1 MTTVTDHEH
10 PHRSGSRR
18 RILLL
23 STLTTLL
30 LAAGLLFATAA
41 PAAAHDEIVSS
52 SPEAG
57 STVSVVPE
65 EISLTFSGETLR
77 MVLRDIG
84 ASVARSG
91 FKKFVLLGSH
101 GGNVGTL
108 DDFFR
113 DLRIETDMRVFKIF
127 LGGIGQVLGSLDV
140 GIPQGLLVCH
150 VVRQQSGDV
159 KHGVELVFRENSI
172 HRRPIAQVGFDAYQ
186 VGVGIVI
193 VLEVEIN
200 ARPARIQQVPLKNT
214 AKEPGAAGDNDPLHG
229 IPLANDPASRRGLTR
244 AWAIDTNC

>member
-65 EISLTFSGETLR
+65 EISLTFSGEVGETIGTHAIDPHD
-77 MVLRDIG
+77 RDIP
-84 ASVARSG
+84 SPVVTHHMLLDL
-91 FKKFVLLGSH
+91 FV
-101 GGNVGTL
+101 
-108 DDFFR
+108 R
-113 DLRIETDMRVFKIF
+113 
-127 LGGIGQVLGSLDV
+127 
-140 GIPQGLLVCH
+140 
-150 VVRQQSGDV
+150 
-159 KHGVELVFRENSI
+159 
-172 HRRPIAQVGFDAYQ
+172 
-186 VGVGIVI
+186 
-193 VLEVEIN
+193 
-200 ARPARIQQVPLKNT
+200 
-214 AKEPGAAGDNDPLHG
+214 
-229 IPLANDPASRRGLTR
+229 
-244 AWAIDTNC
+244 